1 MVWIFIWRL
10 WSSCS
15 RLLMCIRAEQT
26 YEKVWDK
33 ISYWHLPHLNLTKIK
48 WPPKRDVEYLCE
60 QHNQKGRAT
69 RVVFQGYVCI
79 VQVDFSQKK
88 IYICINY
95 HIPQADCSRLTP
107 PSQALQQKQSS
118 PLLFGLPIL
127 YAFTEMARMLACLW
141 TTPVQHTAIH
151 NSSEGVKPFLDS
163 F

>member
-88 IYICINY
+88 KLHLYQLP
-95 HIPQADCSRLTP
+95 HTSSRLQQTYSTFSSTP
-107 PSQALQQKQSS
+107 AKTVLSITFWSTNSLRIYRNGKNAGLLVNHPRPTHSNTQQ
-118 PLLFGLPIL
+118 
-127 YAFTEMARMLACLW
+127 LW
-141 TTPVQHTAIH
+141 
-151 NSSEGVKPFLDS
+151 GC
-163 F
+163 